1 MFREDLFLYN
11 WSLQFVVGVGVDGNL
26 AQDEG
31 HYLNLLEVRHLARVL
46 SEGVEQSVLY
56 KEYQGN

>member
-46 SEGVEQSVLY
+46 SQGVEQRVL
-56 KEYQGN
+56 

>member
-31 HYLNLLEVRHLARVL
+31 HYLDLLEVRHLARVL
-46 SEGVEQSVLY
+46 SEGVEQCVLY